1 MMKQVKSLTVV
12 GGGTAGLIAALIL
25 KERSNLKVDLI
36 YSSNIGI
43 VGVGEGSTEH
53 FSDFMQFVGIK
64 PSEIIKECDA
74 TFKIGV
80 MFDNW
85 IKNNKYLHTVSP
97 PFNTQVGQYNSF
109 YAKQI
114 LDNSNYVHANSIEK
128 NLVPKNAININANPP
143 TNQYHFNTFKL
154 NEFLKKIAIKKGI
167 NIFDDD
173 ITDVTLDENG
183 YINTVIGIKKTY
195 TSDFYIDAT
204 GFKRILMNK
213 LNVKW
218 NSFNKYLKLNSAIT
232 FPTKDED
239 NYNYWTL
246 AKAMNSGWRFK
257 IPTWGRHGNGY
268 IYDSN
273 FITAE
278 EAKLEVE
285 KEIGYEVEIGKT
297 FQFDPGALETVWS
310 KNCVAVGLSGCFFEP
325 LEATSIGLTIQQS
338 FLLMHRIQNYDNN
351 VIKDYNNS
359 FNSIVENIRD
369 FIVLHYLTKRN
380 DTEFWK
386 NILNTEIPESLKYN
400 LEKWKTKIPISED
413 FKNSSAYLMF
423 TEANFIVVMKGL
435 NLFNKGAIS
444 KEYNFLSNDLKNYTS
459 GLIKNTK
466 SLEIH
471 AETVNHKDVIDIIR
485 KSNFGEL

>member
-1 MMKQVKSLTVV
+1 MKQVKSLTVV
-12 GGGTAGLIAALIL
+12 GGGTAGLISALIL
-25 KERSNLKVDLI
+25 KERSNIDVTLV

-53 FSDFMQFVGIK
+53 FSDFMKFVGIK
-64 PSEIIKECDA
+64 PSDIIKECDA

-85 IKNNKYLHTVSP
+85 LKNQKYLHTVQTP
-97 PFNTQVGQYNSF
+97 YNTRLGQYSSF

-114 LDNSNYVHANSIEK
+114 VDNSNFIYSSFIEK
-128 NLVPKNAININANPP
+128 NLIQKNAIDVDTNPP

-154 NEFLKKIAIKKGI
+154 NEFLKMLSIKKGI
-167 NIFDDD
+167 KVFDDD
-173 ITDVTLDENG
+173 ILDVKLDENG
-183 YINTVIGIKKTY
+183 FIDFVIGQKRKY
-195 TSDFYIDAT
+195 KSDFYIDAT

-213 LNVKW
+213 LNVRWK
-218 NSFNKYLKLNSAIT
+218 SFNKYLKLNSAIT
-232 FPTKDED
+232 FATEDED

-246 AKAMNSGWRFK
+246 AKAMSAGWRFK
-257 IPTWGRHGNGY
+257 IPTYGRHGNGY
-268 IYDSN
+268 IYDNN
-273 FITAE
+273 FISFDN
-278 EAKLEVE
+278 AKLEIE
-285 KEIGYEVEIGKT
+285 KEIGHEVEIGKT
-297 FQFDPGALETVWS
+297 FDFDPGALENVWS
-310 KNCVAVGLSGCFFEP
+310 KNCVAIGLSGCFFEP

-351 VIKDYNNS
+351 VIKNYNDS

-413 FKNSSAYLMF
+413 FKNSSTYLMF
-423 TEANFIVVMKGL
+423 TETNFIVVMAGL
-435 NLFNKGAIS
+435 KLFNKDAIS
-444 KEYNFLSNDLKNYTS
+444 KEYKFLSNNLKNYTDS
-459 GLIKNTK
+459 LIQNTK
-466 SLEIH
+466 NLDTKT
-471 AETVNHKDVIDIIR
+471 ETFNHKEVIDIIR
-485 KSNFGEL
+485 TSNLGNK

>member
-1 MMKQVKSLTVV
+1 MKQVKSLTVV

-25 KERSNLKVDLI
+25 KERSNLDINLV

-53 FSDFMQFVGIK
+53 FAEFMKFIGIK

-74 TFKIGV
+74 TFKVGI

-85 IKNNKYLHTVSP
+85 VKNNKYIHTVTT
-97 PFNTQVGQYNSF
+97 PFAQTLGQYSNI

-114 LDNSNYVHANSIEK
+114 SEGSNFIYQNNIEK
-128 NLVPKNAININANPP
+128 NILSIKHIDIDSFPP

-154 NEFLKKIAIKKGI
+154 NEFLKKRAIDKGI

-173 ITDVTLDENG
+173 ILDIILDKNG
-183 YINTVIGIKKTY
+183 YINKVVGIKKNY
-195 TSDFYIDAT
+195 KSDFYIDAT
-204 GFKRILMNK
+204 GFKRVLMNK

-218 NSFNKYLKLNSAIT
+218 KSFNKYLKLNSAIT

-246 AKAMNSGWRFK
+246 AKAMDAGWRFK

-268 IYDSN
+268 IYDNN

-297 FQFDPGALETVWS
+297 FQFDPGALETVWA
-310 KNCVAVGLSGCFFEP
+310 KNCVAMGLSGCFFEP

-338 FLLMHRIQNYDNN
+338 FLLMHKIQNYDER
-351 VIKDYNNS
+351 VIKEYNQS
-359 FNSIVENIRD
+359 FDKIVENIRD

-380 DTEFWK
+380 DTKFWK
-386 NILNTEIPESLKYN
+386 NVLKTDIPESLKYN

-413 FKNSSAYLMF
+413 FKNNSTYSMF
-423 TEANFIVVMKGL
+423 GPHNFITVMSGL
-435 NLFNKGAIS
+435 KLFDKESIL
-444 KEYNFLSNDLKNYTS
+444 KEYNFLSDNLKNYTN
-459 GLIKNTK
+459 LVIAQEINEENITK
-466 SLEIH
+466 YRTHKEIL
-471 AETVNHKDVIDIIR
+471 KIIR
-485 KSNFGEL
+485 DIN

>member
-1 MMKQVKSLTVV
+1 MKQVKSLTVV
-12 GGGTAGLIAALIL
+12 GGGTAGLIASLIL
-25 KERSNLKVDLI
+25 KERSSLDVNLI

-53 FSDFMQFVGIK
+53 FREFMDFVGIK
-64 PSEIIKECDA
+64 SSQIIKECDA
-74 TFKIGV
+74 TFKVGI

-85 IKNNKYLHTVSP
+85 IKNHKYIHTVTT
-97 PFNTQVGQYNSF
+97 PFAQRLGQYPNI

-114 LDNSNYVHANSIEK
+114 SENSNFIYQNNIEK
-128 NLVPKNAININANPP
+128 NILSTKHIDIDSFPA

-154 NEFLKKIAIKKGI
+154 NEFLKKIAINKGI

-173 ITDVTLDENG
+173 ILDVVLNKNG
-183 YINTVIGIKKTY
+183 YIDKIIGTKENY
-195 TSDFYIDAT
+195 RSDFYIDAT

-218 NSFNKYLKLNSAIT
+218 KSFNKYLKLNSAIT

-246 AKAMNSGWRFK
+246 AKAMNAGWRFK

-268 IYDSN
+268 IYDNN

-285 KEIGYEVEIGKT
+285 KEIGYEIEIGKI
-297 FQFDPGALETVWS
+297 FQFDPGTLENVWT
-310 KNCVAVGLSGCFFEP
+310 KNCVAMGLSGCFFEP

-338 FLLMHRIQNYDNN
+338 FLLMHRVQTYDEI
-351 VIKDYNNS
+351 VIKEYNQS
-359 FNSIVENIRD
+359 FNKIVENIRD

-380 DTEFWK
+380 DTNFWK
-386 NILNTEIPESLKYN
+386 NILKVDIPDSLKYN
-400 LEKWKTKIPISED
+400 LKKWKTKMPIAED
-413 FKNSSAYLMF
+413 FTNNSTYSMF
-423 TEANFIVVMKGL
+423 GSHNFITVMSGL
-435 NLFNKGAIS
+435 KLFDKESIL
-444 KEYNFLSNDLKNYTS
+444 KEYNFLSDNLKNYT
-459 GLIKNTK
+459 NTVIAQQINQENETK
-466 SLEIH
+466 YITHKEIL
-471 AETVNHKDVIDIIR
+471 KIIR
-485 KSNFGEL
+485 DIN

>member
-1 MMKQVKSLTVV
+1 MKQVKSLTVV

-25 KERSNLKVDLI
+25 KDRSNLSVNLI
-36 YSSNIGI
+36 YSSKIGI

-53 FSDFMQFVGIK
+53 FSDFMNFVGIK

-74 TFKIGV
+74 TFKIGI

-85 IKNNKYLHTVSP
+85 IKNYKYLHTVQQ
-97 PFNTQVGQYNSF
+97 PFNTKLGQYSSF
-109 YAKQI
+109 YAKQTS
-114 LDNSNYVHANSIEK
+114 DNSNFIYNSFIEK
-128 NLVPKNAININANPP
+128 NLVQKNAIDIDVNPP

-167 NIFDDD
+167 NVFDDEVN
-173 ITDVTLDENG
+173 DVTLDENG
-183 YINTVIGIKKTY
+183 YIDTVIGIKKTY
-195 TSDFYIDAT
+195 SSDFYIDAT
-204 GFKRILMNK
+204 GFKRVLMNK

-246 AKAMNSGWRFK
+246 AKAMDAGWRFK

-268 IYDSN
+268 IYDNN

-297 FQFDPGALETVWS
+297 FEFDPGALENVWS
-310 KNCVAVGLSGCFFEP
+310 KNCVAMGLSGCFFEP

-351 VIKDYNNS
+351 VIKNYNDS

-413 FKNSSAYLMF
+413 FKNSSTYLMF

-435 NLFNKGAIS
+435 NLFDKNAIS
-444 KEYNFLSNDLKNYTS
+444 KEYNFLSNDLKNYTND
-459 GLIKNTK
+459 LIKNTK
-466 SLEIH
+466 SIDIQTKTL
-471 AETVNHKDVIDIIR
+471 NHKNVIDII
-485 KSNFGEL
+485 KKLNFGKQ

>member
-1 MMKQVKSLTVV
+1 MKQVKSLTVV

-25 KERSNLKVDLI
+25 KERSNLNINLI
-36 YSSNIGI
+36 YSSDIGI

-53 FSDFMQFVGIK
+53 FGDFMDFVGIK
-64 PSEIIKECDA
+64 PSQIIKECNA

-85 IKNNKYLHTVSP
+85 IEGSKYLHTVVP
-97 PFNTQVGQYNSF
+97 PFNHTVGQYSYI

-114 LDNSNYVHANSIEK
+114 NE
-128 NLVPKNAININANPP
+128 NANFIYPDNIIKNILSTKHIDIDSFPP
-143 TNQYHFNTFKL
+143 TNQYHFNTFSL
-154 NEFLKKIAIKKGI
+154 NEFLKNLAITKGVKV
-167 NIFDDD
+167 FDDN
-173 ITDVTLDENG
+173 IVDVIIKENG
-183 YINTVIGIKKTY
+183 EIESVVGKNSNY

-218 NSFNKYLKLNSAIT
+218 KSFNKYLKLNSAIT
-232 FPTKDED
+232 FPTRDED

-268 IYDSN
+268 IYDNN
-273 FITAE
+273 FIDADN
-278 EAKLEVE
+278 AKLEVE
-285 KEIGYEVEIGKT
+285 KELGYEIEIGKT
-297 FQFDPGALETVWS
+297 FSFDPGALENIWF

-338 FLLMHRIQNYDNN
+338 FLLMHKIQNYNDD

-369 FIVLHYLTKRN
+369 FIVLHYLTKRK

-386 NILNTEIPESLKYN
+386 NILNTEIPESLKN
-400 LEKWKTKIPISED
+400 NIEKWKIKMPIRED
-413 FKNSSAYLMF
+413 FKNTSSYAMF
-423 TEANFIVVMKGL
+423 WQSNFITVMSGL
-435 NLFNKGAIS
+435 NLFNKKAILN
-444 KEYNFLSNDLKNYTS
+444 EYGFLSDNVKNYA
-459 GLIKNTK
+459 IN
-466 SLEIH
+466 
-471 AETVNHKDVIDIIR
+471 TVNQEINIENSTKYITHKEILKIIR
-485 KSNFGEL
+485 DIN